1 MRAPAHRPHTRP
13 FSSEINQF
21 ETQQPRHSVCP
32 FPSGRPGASRGVTL
46 HRYWAPLAVP
56 KLQMQKTLADVERA
70 LTILDLDRERFP
82 GPPIM
87 PSRKPRTAADRPTS
101 APRRVSGVKRATP
114 RRRVDIATV
123 ADGFYRDLVWNLRNG
138 VIAVTRD
145 GRVAVM
151 NEVAYRILGLTPR
164 PTDIGRPFPQV
175 LRERPDVTRIVAGA
189 FELSHLPNRAEMR
202 LKSTGK
208 VIGYTLSQVR
218 DRRGRI
224 TGATLFFKDLTRVEQ
239 LEERERLRDRLA
251 ALGEMAAAIAH
262 EVKNPL
268 AGIEVMAGIL
278 RRQLPDMQ
286 DAQSILRDIIKEAKM
301 ANAIVLEILDFVR
314 PIRLQVERTSLAD
327 VVRDA
332 ISMAESHV
340 QRGGVQVDVALP
352 ADLEPVHGDPHQL
365 RQLFT
370 NLVTN
375 AFEAMGGIG
384 HVRISAHVLPAEDEG
399 IAGADAHSY
408 PMVQVEVL
416 DDGPGVPP
424 DLMDRIFSP
433 FFTTKPQGSGLGL
446 AIVRKIVD
454 AHDGR
459 IDVSAR
465 PERGARF
472 RVSLPLGG
480 GQELFR

>member
-1 MRAPAHRPHTRP
+1 M
-13 FSSEINQF
+13 
-21 ETQQPRHSVCP
+21 
-32 FPSGRPGASRGVTL
+32 
-46 HRYWAPLAVP
+46 
-56 KLQMQKTLADVERA
+56 
-70 LTILDLDRERFP
+70 
-82 GPPIM
+82 PI
-87 PSRKPRTAADRPTS
+87 RKPRAVADGTRTAARRA
-101 APRRVSGVKRATP
+101 APPKSGPARLPK
-114 RRRVDIATV
+114 DIETV
-123 ADGFYRDLVWNLRNG
+123 AEGFYRDLVWNLRNG

-145 GRVAVM
+145 GRIAVM
-151 NEVAYRILGLTPR
+151 NEVAYRNLGLTPQT
-164 PTDIGRPFPQV
+164 TDIGQPFTQV
-175 LRERPDVTRIVAGA
+175 LRDRPDVIRILAGA
-189 FELSHLPNRAEMR
+189 FELSHLPNRAELR
-202 LKSTGK
+202 LRSTGK

-278 RRQLPDMQ
+278 KRQLPEME

-301 ANAIVLEILDFVR
+301 ANAIVLEVLDFVR
-314 PIRLQVERTSLAD
+314 PIRLQVERIALAD

-332 ISMAESHV
+332 ISIAESHV
-340 QRGGVQVDVALP
+340 QRGGVEIGVDLP
-352 ADLEPVHGDPHQL
+352 EDLAPILGDPHQL
-365 RQLFT
+365 RQLFM
-370 NLVTN
+370 NLLTN
-375 AFEAMGGIG
+375 AFEAMGGTG
-384 HVRISAHVLPAEDEG
+384 HVRICAQLLPAEEEATATDP
-399 IAGADAHSY
+399 HNL

-416 DDGPGVPP
+416 DDGPGVPA
-424 DLMDRIFSP
+424 DVMDKIFSP

-465 PERGARF
+465 AERGTRF
-472 RVSLPLGG
+472 RVTLPIGG
-480 GQELFR
+480 GQQLFAR

>member
-1 MRAPAHRPHTRP
+1 MQKNFAGADPAITILTPKPGPEAPAGATTMPIRKSRAAA
-13 FSSEINQF
+13 
-21 ETQQPRHSVCP
+21 PR
-32 FPSGRPGASRGVTL
+32 R
-46 HRYWAPLAVP
+46 
-56 KLQMQKTLADVERA
+56 
-70 LTILDLDRERFP
+70 
-82 GPPIM
+82 
-87 PSRKPRTAADRPTS
+87 
-101 APRRVSGVKRATP
+101 PRRVSPKSPGPAKPPAVP
-114 RRRVDIATV
+114 
-123 ADGFYRDLVWNLRNG
+123 DGFYRDLVWNLRNG

-151 NEVAYRILGLTPR
+151 NEVAYRVLGLPPR
-164 PTDIGRPFPQV
+164 PEDIGRPFTQV
-175 LRERPDVTRIVAGA
+175 LKDRPDVWRIVSGA
-189 FELSHLPNRAEMR
+189 FELSHLPNRAELR

-218 DRRGRI
+218 DRRGEI

-278 RRQLPDMQ
+278 KRQHAESE

-301 ANAIVLEILDFVR
+301 ANAIVLEVLDFVR
-314 PIRLQVERTSLAD
+314 PIRLQVERISLSD

-332 ISMAESHV
+332 MATAESHV
-340 QRGGVQVDVALP
+340 PRGGVHVGVNLSEALP
-352 ADLEPVHGDPHQL
+352 PIQGDPHQL

-370 NLVTN
+370 NLLTN
-375 AFEAMGGIG
+375 AFEAMGGRG
-384 HVRISAHVLPAEDEG
+384 QVAISAQQLAGEEEPA
-399 IAGADAHSY
+399 AGGEMHTV
-408 PMVQVEVL
+408 PMIQVEVA
-416 DDGPGVPP
+416 DSGPGIPADVI
-424 DLMDRIFSP
+424 DRIFSP

-459 IDVSAR
+459 IDVSA
-465 PERGARF
+465 PADGGTRF
-472 RVSLPLGG
+472 RVTLPVSGTH
-480 GQELFR
+480 ELFR